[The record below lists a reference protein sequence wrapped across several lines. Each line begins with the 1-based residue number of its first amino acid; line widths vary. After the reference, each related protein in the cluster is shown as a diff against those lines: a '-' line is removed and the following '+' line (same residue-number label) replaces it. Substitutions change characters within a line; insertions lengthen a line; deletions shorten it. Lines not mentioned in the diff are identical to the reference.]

1 MLDYKK
7 EENFSEWYSEIIQK
21 ADLADLRY
29 NVQGFLVHKWWSTF
43 ILKKIFSLYKKEL
56 EKNNHKEVLFPLVI
70 PKSNFDK
77 EAEHA
82 KGFSAE
88 VFWIT
93 EAGSKHK
100 KLEEPLALRPTSETA
115 MYTMYSYW
123 IRSWRDLPFKRYQE
137 ANVYRYEPN
146 TRPFLRGREF
156 FFLEAHNVFRTK
168 KEAENQTLED
178 MQITETV
185 LHKNLGI
192 PFIGFKRPQWDKFA
206 GAEYT
211 CAADTLSPDG
221 RVIQQ
226 PSTHF
231 YGQKF
236 SKAFGIKFLDKD
248 EKKKYGWQTTY
259 GPCPWR
265 IFASI
270 ISIHGDN
277 KGLVLPF
284 NIAPYQIV
292 IIPIL
297 FKGKTKLVLDKCA
310 SLKSKLKKYR
320 VHIDDREEV
329 SAGSKFNDW
338 EIKGVPVRVEIGPR
352 DIQNKKV
359 VIVRR
364 DSSKKTVINEKDL
377 VKTISKI
384 EKEIFS
390 YLKEKANKDLKKNI
404 REAKNYSELQVSLKK
419 GGFTKV
425 NFCSLELEGEEC
437 ATKIKEELQ
446 AEVRGKVLSIS
457 EKIQKNSICVICGK
471 KAKEIVYI
479 AKQY

>member
-1 MLDYKK
+1 MLDNKK
-7 EENFSEWYSEIIQK
+7 EENFSEWYSEVIKK

-43 ILKKIFSLYKKEL
+43 IIKKIFQLYKEEL
-56 EKNNHKEVLFPLVI
+56 ENKDHKEVMFPLLI

-88 VFWIT
+88 VFWVT

-115 MYTMYSYW
+115 MYTMYSSW
-123 IRSWRDLPFKRYQE
+123 VRSWRDLPLKRYQE

-168 KEAENQTLED
+168 KEAEKQTLED
-178 MQITETV
+178 MEITEKV
-185 LHKNLGI
+185 LHEKLAI
-192 PFIGFKRPQWDKFA
+192 PFLGFKRPQWDKFA
-206 GAEYT
+206 GAIYT

-221 RVIQQ
+221 RALQQ

-231 YGQKF
+231 YGQNF
-236 SKAFGIKFLDKD
+236 SKAFDIKFLDKD
-248 EKKKYGWQTTY
+248 EKEKYGWQTTY

-284 NIAPYQIV
+284 NISPYQIV
-292 IIPIL
+292 IVPII
-297 FKGKTKLVLDKCA
+297 FKGKEKEVLSECK
-310 SLKSKLKKYR
+310 KIKKKLKKYR
-320 VHIDDREEV
+320 VFLDDREDT
-329 SAGSKFNDW
+329 AGSKFNDW
-338 EIKGVPVRVEIGPR
+338 ELKGVPVRIEIGPR
-352 DIQNKKV
+352 DIKKKQV

-364 DSSKKTVINEKDL
+364 DSGKKSFVKLKDL
-377 VKTISKI
+377 NKTISKI
-384 EKEIFS
+384 EKELF
-390 YLKEKANKDLKKNI
+390 EELKKKADTSLTKNI
-404 REAKNYSELQVSLKK
+404 HNANTYSELKSKLKK
-419 GGFTKV
+419 GGFV
-425 NFCSLELEGEEC
+425 RINFCSIDKEGENC
-437 ATKIKEELQ
+437 ASKIKEELQ
-446 AEVRGKVLSIS
+446 AEVRGELLSKKEKVKKDS
-457 EKIQKNSICVICGK
+457 KCVVCGK
-471 KAKEIVYI
+471 KANHVVYI